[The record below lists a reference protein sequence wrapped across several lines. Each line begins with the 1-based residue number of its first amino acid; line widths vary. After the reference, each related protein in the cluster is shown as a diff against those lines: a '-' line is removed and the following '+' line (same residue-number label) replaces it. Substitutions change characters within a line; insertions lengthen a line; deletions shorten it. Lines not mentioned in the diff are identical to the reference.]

1 MSLTSEAKLADLLVF
16 SQLSV
21 HSKKRVFESAAEAF
35 CDVSGLS
42 REAVYR
48 GLLDR
53 EKLGSTALDD
63 GVAIPHCRTDCK
75 TIAGAFYTLEQPIDY
90 EAPDQRPVDLVFVLL
105 VPRDEQTAHIAA
117 LQRLAQLF
125 SDPSNLND
133 LRATASDDEL
143 FSELLRIDSGL
154 TQPELNR
161 KLA

>member
-53 EKLGSTALDD
+53 EKLGSTALGD
-63 GVAIPHCRTDCK
+63 GVAIPHCRIDECNAPLGCL
-75 TIAGAFYTLEQPIDY
+75 ITLSN
-90 EAPDQRPVDLVFVLL
+90 PVDFSASDGQGVDIVLVLL
-105 VPRDEQTAHIAA
+105 VPSQAAKEHLDLLAGAATLLSNEQT
-117 LQRLAQLF
+117 RLAIREAVE
-125 SDPSNLND
+125 PAD
-133 LRATASDDEL
+133 LTE
-143 FSELLRIDSGL
+143 IVVKSGL
-154 TQPELNR
+154 L
-161 KLA
+161 

>member
-53 EKLGSTALDD
+53 EKLGSTALGD
-63 GVAIPHCRTDCK
+63 GVAIPHCRIDECNAPLGCL
-75 TIAGAFYTLEQPIDY
+75 ITLSNPIDFSSS
-90 EAPDQRPVDLVFVLL
+90 DGQGVDIVLVLL
-105 VPRDEQTAHIAA
+105 VPSQAAKEHLDLLAGAATLFSNEQT
-117 LQRLAQLF
+117 RLAIREAVE
-125 SDPSNLND
+125 PVD
-133 LRATASDDEL
+133 LTEIVAE
-143 FSELLRIDSGL
+143 SGL
-154 TQPELNR
+154 L
-161 KLA
+161 

>member
-53 EKLGSTALDD
+53 EKLGSTALGD
-63 GVAIPHCRTDCK
+63 GVAIPHCRIDECNAPLGCL
-75 TIAGAFYTLEQPIDY
+75 ITLSNPIDFSSS
-90 EAPDQRPVDLVFVLL
+90 DGQGVDIVLVLL
-105 VPRDEQTAHIAA
+105 VPSQAAKEHLDLLAGAATLLSNEQT
-117 LQRLAQLF
+117 RLAIRGAVE
-125 SDPSNLND
+125 PVD
-133 LRATASDDEL
+133 LTE
-143 FSELLRIDSGL
+143 IVVKSGL
-154 TQPELNR
+154 L
-161 KLA
+161 

>member
-53 EKLGSTALDD
+53 EKLGSTALGD
-63 GVAIPHCRTDCK
+63 GVAIPHCRIDECNAPLGCL
-75 TIAGAFYTLEQPIDY
+75 ITLSNPIDFSSS
-90 EAPDQRPVDLVFVLL
+90 DGQGVDIVLVLL
-105 VPRDEQTAHIAA
+105 VPSQAAKEHLDLLAGAATLLSNEQT
-117 LQRLAQLF
+117 RLAIREAVE
-125 SDPSNLND
+125 PVD
-133 LRATASDDEL
+133 LTEIVAE
-143 FSELLRIDSGL
+143 SGL
-154 TQPELNR
+154 L
-161 KLA
+161 

>member
-53 EKLGSTALDD
+53 EKLGSTALGD
-63 GVAIPHCRTDCK
+63 GVAIPHCRIDECNAPLGCL
-75 TIAGAFYTLEQPIDY
+75 ITLSNL
-90 EAPDQRPVDLVFVLL
+90 VDFSASDGQGVDIVLVLL
-105 VPRDEQTAHIAA
+105 VPSQAAKEHLDLLAGAATLLSNEQT
-117 LQRLAQLF
+117 RLAIREAVE
-125 SDPSNLND
+125 PVD
-133 LRATASDDEL
+133 LTE
-143 FSELLRIDSGL
+143 IVVKSGL
-154 TQPELNR
+154 L
-161 KLA
+161 

>member
-53 EKLGSTALDD
+53 EKLGSTALGD
-63 GVAIPHCRTDCK
+63 GVAIPHCRIDECNAPLGSL
-75 TIAGAFYTLEQPIDY
+75 ITLSN
-90 EAPDQRPVDLVFVLL
+90 PVDFSSSDGQGVDIVLVLL
-105 VPRDEQTAHIAA
+105 VPSQAAKEHLDLLAGAATLLSNEQT
-117 LQRLAQLF
+117 RLAIREAVE
-125 SDPSNLND
+125 PVD
-133 LRATASDDEL
+133 LTE
-143 FSELLRIDSGL
+143 IVVKSGL
-154 TQPELNR
+154 L
-161 KLA
+161 

>member
-53 EKLGSTALDD
+53 EKLGSTALGD
-63 GVAIPHCRTDCK
+63 GVAIPHCRIDECNAPLGCL
-75 TIAGAFYTLEQPIDY
+75 ITLSN
-90 EAPDQRPVDLVFVLL
+90 PVDFSASDGRGVDIVLVLL
-105 VPRDEQTAHIAA
+105 VPSQAAKEHLDLLAGAATLLSNEQT
-117 LQRLAQLF
+117 RLAIREAVE
-125 SDPSNLND
+125 PAD
-133 LRATASDDEL
+133 LTE
-143 FSELLRIDSGL
+143 IVVKSGL
-154 TQPELNR
+154 L
-161 KLA
+161 

>member
-53 EKLGSTALDD
+53 EKLGSTALGD
-63 GVAIPHCRTDCK
+63 GVAIPHCRIDECNAPLGCL
-75 TIAGAFYTLEQPIDY
+75 ITLSNPIDFSSS
-90 EAPDQRPVDLVFVLL
+90 DGQGVDIVLVLL
-105 VPRDEQTAHIAA
+105 VPSQAAKEHLDLLAGAAALLSNEQT
-117 LQRLAQLF
+117 RLAIREAVE
-125 SDPSNLND
+125 PVD
-133 LRATASDDEL
+133 LTE
-143 FSELLRIDSGL
+143 IVVKSGL
-154 TQPELNR
+154 L
-161 KLA
+161 

>member
-53 EKLGSTALDD
+53 EKLGSTALGD
-63 GVAIPHCRTDCK
+63 GVAIPHCRIDECNVPLGCL
-75 TIAGAFYTLEQPIDY
+75 ITLSNPIDFSSS
-90 EAPDQRPVDLVFVLL
+90 DGQGVDIVLVLL
-105 VPRDEQTAHIAA
+105 VPSQAAKEHLDLLAGAATLLSNEQT
-117 LQRLAQLF
+117 RLAIREAVE
-125 SDPSNLND
+125 PVD
-133 LRATASDDEL
+133 LTE
-143 FSELLRIDSGL
+143 IVVKSGL
-154 TQPELNR
+154 L
-161 KLA
+161 

>member
-53 EKLGSTALDD
+53 EKLGSTALGD
-63 GVAIPHCRTDCK
+63 GVAIPHCRIDECNAPLGCL
-75 TIAGAFYTLEQPIDY
+75 ITLSNPIDFSSS
-90 EAPDQRPVDLVFVLL
+90 DGQGVDIVLVLL
-105 VPRDEQTAHIAA
+105 VPSQAAKEHLDLLAGAATLLSNEQT
-117 LQRLAQLF
+117 RLAIREAVEPF
-125 SDPSNLND
+125 D
-133 LRATASDDEL
+133 LTE
-143 FSELLRIDSGL
+143 IVVKSGL
-154 TQPELNR
+154 L
-161 KLA
+161 

>member
-53 EKLGSTALDD
+53 EKLGSTALGD
-63 GVAIPHCRTDCK
+63 GVAIPHCRIDECNAPLGCL
-75 TIAGAFYTLEQPIDY
+75 ITLSNPIDFSSS
-90 EAPDQRPVDLVFVLL
+90 DGQGVDIVLVLL
-105 VPRDEQTAHIAA
+105 VPSQAAKEHLDLLAGAATLLSNEQT
-117 LQRLAQLF
+117 RLAIREAVE
-125 SDPSNLND
+125 PVD
-133 LRATASDDEL
+133 LTEIVAK
-143 FSELLRIDSGL
+143 SGL
-154 TQPELNR
+154 L
-161 KLA
+161 

>member
-53 EKLGSTALDD
+53 EKLGSTALGD
-63 GVAIPHCRTDCK
+63 GVAIPHCRIDECNAPLGCL
-75 TIAGAFYTLEQPIDY
+75 ITLSNPIDFSSS
-90 EAPDQRPVDLVFVLL
+90 DGQGVDISLVLL
-105 VPRDEQTAHIAA
+105 VPSQAAKEHLDLLAGAATLLSNEQT
-117 LQRLAQLF
+117 RLAIREAVE
-125 SDPSNLND
+125 PVD
-133 LRATASDDEL
+133 LTEIVAE
-143 FSELLRIDSGL
+143 SGL
-154 TQPELNR
+154 L
-161 KLA
+161 

>member
-53 EKLGSTALDD
+53 EKLGSTALGD
-63 GVAIPHCRTDCK
+63 GVAIPHCRIDECNAPLGCL
-75 TIAGAFYTLEQPIDY
+75 ITLSN
-90 EAPDQRPVDLVFVLL
+90 PVDFSASDGQGVDIVLVLL
-105 VPRDEQTAHIAA
+105 VPSQAAKEHLDLLAGAATLLSNEQT
-117 LQRLAQLF
+117 RLAIREAVE
-125 SDPSNLND
+125 PVD
-133 LRATASDDEL
+133 LTE
-143 FSELLRIDSGL
+143 IVVKSGL
-154 TQPELNR
+154 L
-161 KLA
+161 